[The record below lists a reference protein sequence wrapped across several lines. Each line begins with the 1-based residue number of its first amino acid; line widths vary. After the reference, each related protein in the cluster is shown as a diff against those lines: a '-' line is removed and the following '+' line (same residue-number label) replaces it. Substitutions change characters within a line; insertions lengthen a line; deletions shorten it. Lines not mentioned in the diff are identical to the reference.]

1 MRYESPMTPADLFN
15 PDHYVDVRRPLV
27 EASTL
32 PSWCYTNPSF
42 YQREVEQIFLKHWN
56 FAGRVDQLSN
66 SGDFMTLDFF
76 GESVILVRGK
86 DNVIRAFAN
95 VCRHRSARLL
105 EGEGNCRTIVCP
117 YHSWVYGLDGSLLRM
132 KGMEETRDFNP
143 EENALRELRTEVWA
157 GFIFVSFN
165 PDINPLDE
173 YLGNL
178 PEHFKPYQFSSMR
191 CVRQKRYDLECNWKL
206 YIENAMEDYH
216 TATVHRTSI
225 GNQDCVPVTTHG
237 QWNAIHLKAAS
248 TIAVLP
254 EDNTNLP
261 HIDGLHGLA
270 AEGTYFS
277 VIYPSAFFATHQDC
291 MWWLQL
297 LPHAVDR
304 TTVVI
309 GSCFPESTIQRSDFE
324 FEVKKY
330 YRRWDKAL
338 SEDNAI
344 SERQQKGLS
353 STMSRPGRLSD
364 YEPGVHWIANWVL
377 DRVLTPSE
385 A

>member
-1 MRYESPMTPADLFN
+1 MRYEPSMTPADLFN
-15 PDHYVDVRRPLV
+15 ADHYVDVRRPLV

-132 KGMEETRDFNP
+132 KGMEETRNFNP
-143 EENALRELRTEVWA
+143 EENALRKLRTEVWA

-178 PEHFKPYQFSSMR
+178 PEHFKPY
-191 CVRQKRYDLECNWKL
+191 
-206 YIENAMEDYH
+206 
-216 TATVHRTSI
+216 
-225 GNQDCVPVTTHG
+225 
-237 QWNAIHLKAAS
+237 
-248 TIAVLP
+248 
-254 EDNTNLP
+254 
-261 HIDGLHGLA
+261 
-270 AEGTYFS
+270 
-277 VIYPSAFFATHQDC
+277 
-291 MWWLQL
+291 
-297 LPHAVDR
+297 
-304 TTVVI
+304 
-309 GSCFPESTIQRSDFE
+309 
-324 FEVKKY
+324 
-330 YRRWDKAL
+330 
-338 SEDNAI
+338 
-344 SERQQKGLS
+344 
-353 STMSRPGRLSD
+353 
-364 YEPGVHWIANWVL
+364 
-377 DRVLTPSE
+377 
-385 A
+385 